1 MEFPY
6 DSFTGE
12 GDVLQAH
19 LPIGQSNKT
28 ANRLEL
34 VRQPAS
40 TWSANNPPL
49 AHMSAV
55 TLSYQ
60 ASTNTSLEAE
70 DHYSSM
76 PKRGAENNVTSCR
89 NFISQ
94 TSNFL
99 SERKLQDF
107 HPTPIAANCTDS
119 FSNSSDWEPVVQG
132 NFLLKF

>member
-6 DSFTGE
+6 DSLSGE

-19 LPIGQSNKT
+19 LSMDQSNNT
-28 ANRLEL
+28 ADTLEL

-40 TWSANNPPL
+40 LPCSTNNPPL

-55 TLSYQ
+55 TPSYQ
-60 ASTNTSLEAE
+60 ASTKTSLDAEA
-70 DHYSSM
+70 HYSSM
-76 PKRGAENNVTSCR
+76 SKRGAENNVTSCR

-94 TSNFL
+94 TSNSL

-107 HPTPIAANCTDS
+107 HSTAIAANCTDS
-119 FSNSSDWEPVVQG
+119 FANSSDWEPVVQG
-132 NFLLKF
+132 NFL